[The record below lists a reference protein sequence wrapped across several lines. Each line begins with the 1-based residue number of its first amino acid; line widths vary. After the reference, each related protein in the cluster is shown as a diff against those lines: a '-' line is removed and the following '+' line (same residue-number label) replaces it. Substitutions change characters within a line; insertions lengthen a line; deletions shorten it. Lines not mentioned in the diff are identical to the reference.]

1 METSKQMW
9 KTFSVGDAA
18 VEGLMYG
25 MVAGLAMAAFV
36 ILVEAVA
43 GIAPLVALGYF
54 DAGSAAS
61 NVSPV
66 VGLFTHVA
74 VSGIYGVVFGMVAM
88 VVARMFG
95 ARMTLGTWLA
105 LGVLY
110 GALLFG
116 IAEWIILPR
125 TNSPLAGMP
134 MWAFALAHLVY
145 GIVLAGLSARKK

>member
-9 KTFSVGDAA
+9 KRYRVGDAA

-54 DAGSAAS
+54 DAGSAAP

-95 ARMTLGTWLA
+95 AQMTLGTWLA

-116 IAEWIILPR
+116 IAESIILPR

-134 MWAFALAHLVY
+134 MWAFALAHFVY
-145 GIVLAGLSARKK
+145 GIVLAGLCARKK